1 MKNVLSQIFSLGVGA
16 AVTTKEQMEKVFEDL
31 VAKGELSRTESKEMM
46 EQLTEKGSQ
55 AKRDLDHRVTLLVN
69 KTLKELN
76 LASQNEVDA
85 LKRRIELLEQRLH

>member
-31 VAKGELSRTESKEMM
+31 VAKGELSRAESKDLL
-46 EQLTEKGSQ
+46 EQLTEKSSQ
-55 AKRDLDHRVTLLVN
+55 AKRDLDHQVTSLVA
-69 KTLKELN
+69 TVLKDLN

-85 LKRRIELLEQRLH
+85 LKRRIELLEQRLQ